1 VAALLQSAREQTPI
15 IKQSKKVVIS
25 SLMLGSFHRDKS
37 GDGEDDRRRR
47 LNGFRD
53 KRFGEDKIRACHRDE
68 VVDSALL

>member
-1 VAALLQSAREQTPI
+1 MAALLQSAREQTPI

-25 SLMLGSFHRDKS
+25 SLTLGSFHE
-37 GDGEDDRRRR
+37 GVGEDDRRRR

-68 VVDSALL
+68 VVDSPLL